1 MENRKSI
8 VNGAISDHRNLNVWV
23 DAVDLATE
31 VYNLT
36 TKLPVEEKYGLCSQM
51 RRAAVSIASNIAEG
65 AARGSRKDYIRYLY
79 FSSGSASELNTQL
92 IILKNIGIISEDKR
106 LIEIHEKLNSV
117 IQMIHGLIRALR
129 K

>member
-1 MENRKSI
+1 MKTNKPSI
-8 VNGAISDHRNLNVWV
+8 SKPVKDHRNLNVWV
-23 DAVDLATE
+23 VAVDLATE

-51 RRAAVSIASNIAEG
+51 RRAVVSIASNIAEG
-65 AARGSRKDYIRYLY
+65 AARGSRKDFIRYLY